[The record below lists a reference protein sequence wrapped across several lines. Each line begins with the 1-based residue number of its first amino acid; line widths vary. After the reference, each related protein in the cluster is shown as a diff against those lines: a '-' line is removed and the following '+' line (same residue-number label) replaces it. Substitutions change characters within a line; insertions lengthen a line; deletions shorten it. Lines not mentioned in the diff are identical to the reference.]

1 MLIDIIT
8 IFPEVFK
15 PYINESILKIAQEKG
30 KLKIRLHNLRD
41 YTLDKHRKVDD
52 RPFGGGPGMV
62 MTAEPIFRA
71 VEKIRG
77 MKEETCLPARQGRG
91 TTKTILLCPQGK
103 VLNQK
108 LALRLSKLKH
118 LILICGRYAGVDER
132 VRERL
137 ADEEISI
144 GDYVLT
150 GGELPAMVLVDTVVR
165 LIPGVLGHKDS
176 IRDESFSADLLE
188 YPQYSRPAD
197 FKGMKVPEILLS
209 GNHKKIEEWRKKQ
222 ALEITKKKRP
232 DLFRETNKGSIVD
245 GQ

>member
-1 MLIDIIT
+1 MIIDIIT
-8 IFPEVFK
+8 IFPEVFQ

-30 KLKIRLHNLRD
+30 KLKIRLRNLRD

-77 MKEETCLPARQGRG
+77 AGGRG
-91 TTKTILLCPQGK
+91 STKTILLCPQGK
-103 VLNQK
+103 LLNQE
-108 LALRLSKLKH
+108 LAQRLSKLKH
-118 LILICGRYAGVDER
+118 LILICGRYEGVDER
-132 VRERL
+132 VRKRL

-144 GDYVLT
+144 GDYILT

-176 IRDESFSADLLE
+176 IRDESFSANLLE

-209 GNHKKIEEWRKKQ
+209 GNHKKIAEWRKKQ
-222 ALEITKKKRP
+222 ALEATKRKRP
-232 DLFRETNKGSIVD
+232 DLLK
-245 GQ
+245 

>member
-1 MLIDIIT
+1 M
-8 IFPEVFK
+8 
-15 PYINESILKIAQEKG
+15 S
-30 KLKIRLHNLRD
+30 
-41 YTLDKHRKVDD
+41 
-52 RPFGGGPGMV
+52 
-62 MTAEPIFRA
+62 AEPIFRA

-77 MKEETCLPARQGRG
+77 TKEETCLPARQGRR

-103 VLNQK
+103 VLNQR
-108 LALRLSKLKH
+108 LALKLSKLKH
-118 LILICGRYAGVDER
+118 LILICGRYEGVDER
-132 VRERL
+132 VRARL

-209 GNHKKIEEWRKKQ
+209 GNHKKIAEWRRKQ

-232 DLFRETNKGSIVD
+232 DLLR
-245 GQ
+245 

>member
-15 PYINESILKIAQEKG
+15 PYISESILKIAQQKG
-30 KLKIRLHNLRD
+30 KLEVRLHNLRD
-41 YTLDKHRKVDD
+41 YTLDRHRKVDD

-71 VEKIRG
+71 VENIRRA
-77 MKEETCLPARQGRG
+77 TDDPATSLGAGGRR

-103 VLNQK
+103 LLNQK
-108 LALRLSKLKH
+108 LAQRLSKIKH
-118 LILICGRYAGVDER
+118 LVLICGRYEGVDER
-132 VRERL
+132 VRAHL
-137 ADEEISI
+137 VDEEISI

-150 GGELPAMVLVDTVVR
+150 GGELPAMVLVDALAR

-176 IRDESFSADLLE
+176 VLDESFSAGLLE

-209 GNHKKIEEWRKKQ
+209 GDHKKIEEWRRKK
-222 ALEITKKKRP
+222 ALELTKKKRP
-232 DLFRETNKGSIVD
+232 DLLR
-245 GQ
+245 